1 MINKMLKDIGKDEK
15 KATYLSGIVE
25 HGSSGIQG
33 EVVVGHNAG
42 SAPLLTVEIDLQ
54 HVIRH
59 VLSET
64 KLFVRD
70 LGLGG
75 LGTLNR
81 DVGLLQVRLDGV
93 KAYSSGE
100 GADERTAL

>member
-1 MINKMLKDIGKDEK
+1 M
-15 KATYLSGIVE
+15 E
-25 HGSSGIQG
+25 HGGSGIQG

-42 SAPLLTVEIDLQ
+42 SAPLLTVEINLQ
-54 HVIRH
+54 HVIGH
-59 VLSET
+59 ILSET
-64 KLFVRD
+64 KLFIRD

-75 LGTLNR
+75 LGALNR
-81 DVGLLQVRLDGV
+81 DVGLLQIRQDGV